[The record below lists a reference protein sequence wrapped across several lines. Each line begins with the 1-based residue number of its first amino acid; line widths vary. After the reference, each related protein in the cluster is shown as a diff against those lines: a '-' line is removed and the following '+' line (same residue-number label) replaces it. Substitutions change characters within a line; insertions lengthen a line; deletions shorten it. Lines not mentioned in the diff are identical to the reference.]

1 MRHGSADSLI
11 AAVLLNITDPAL
23 ALRHD
28 LHSLHIEVPMDHLHA
43 YTHMVS
49 VKKHIISVPGKGNC
63 ILVPIE
69 PINQTQTSYSI
80 LVALENNLL
89 IFGLT
94 LQ

>member
-28 LHSLHIEVPMDHLHA
+28 LRSLHIEVPMDHLQA
-43 YTHMVS
+43 YTHTVS
-49 VKKHIISVPGKGNC
+49 VKKHIISVLGKENC
-63 ILVPIE
+63 ISVPIE
-69 PINQTQTSYSI
+69 PIDQTQTSYSI
-80 LVALENNLL
+80 LVAPENHLL
-89 IFGLT
+89 IFRLR